1 MKEQKFIQAPLPFQ
15 GQKRMFL
22 AAFKQALGYFSPTAT
37 YVDLFGGSG
46 LLSYT
51 TKQHYPQ
58 AKVIYN
64 DYDNYVQRLRN
75 IDKTNALLAD
85 IRQIVIKSPTYRKSE
100 KLEEKYK
107 KQVLKRIEQERG
119 FVDYIT
125 LSANITFSG
134 QFFDNWDELKNQHIY
149 ICRFFRSGDPNY
161 IKQYDNDINSY
172 LNGLEIVRSDAYALY
187 KKYNLHKNVVFII
200 DPPYLNTDQQAYK
213 NKGWN
218 LREYL
223 DIIHY
228 LQSSRYIYFTSNKS
242 QIRELCAW
250 MAKETDFKNPFV
262 GAYMVRKERSLNHNS
277 SYLDI
282 MIFKN
287 KK

>member
-1 MKEQKFIQAPLPFQ
+1 MGKQKFIQAPLPFQ

-22 AAFKQALGYFSPTAT
+22 GAFKQALGYFSPTAT

-125 LSANITFSG
+125 LSANLVFSSK
-134 QFFDNWDELKNQHIY
+134 FCKNFEELKNQNIY
-149 ICRFFRSGDPNY
+149 TYNTKITNY
-161 IKQYDNDINSY
+161 NFNIQEY
-172 LNGLEIVRSDAYALY
+172 LHGLEVVREDYHDLY
-187 KKYNLHKNVVFII
+187 KEFFAASNAVFII
-200 DPPYLNTDQQAYK
+200 DPPYFKTNTTTYNDGLLITDTLNILK
-213 NKGWN
+213 
-218 LREYL
+218 
-223 DIIHY
+223 Y
-228 LQSSRYIYFTSNKS
+228 LQQLKYIFFTSSKS
-242 QIRELCAW
+242 HVVEIGRWLQKNTAFCP
-250 MAKETDFKNPFV
+250 FK
-262 GAYMVRKERSLNHNS
+262 GAFMLKKTMHPNHKS
-277 SYLDI
+277 KYLDI

>member
-58 AKVIYN
+58 ARVIYN
-64 DYDNYVQRLRN
+64 DYDNYVQRLKN

-85 IRQIVIKSPTYRKSE
+85 IKAILGIKKYNTAERV
-100 KLEEKYK
+100 EEKK
-107 KQVLKRIEQERG
+107 KELIIQRIEAEKR
-119 FVDYIT
+119 FVDYLT
-125 LSANITFSG
+125 LSANLMFSG
-134 QFFDNWDELKNQHIY
+134 KFCDNWDELKKNTMY
-149 ICRFFRSGDPNY
+149 PRNTMRSNDPAY
-161 IKQYDNDINSY
+161 VKQYNTDINSY

-187 KKYNLHKNVVFII
+187 KKYNQNKNVVFII
-200 DPPYLNTDQQAYK
+200 DPPYLNTDQQGYK

-242 QIRELCAW
+242 QIIELCAW

-262 GAYMVRKERSLNHNS
+262 GAYMVRKERNLNHNS